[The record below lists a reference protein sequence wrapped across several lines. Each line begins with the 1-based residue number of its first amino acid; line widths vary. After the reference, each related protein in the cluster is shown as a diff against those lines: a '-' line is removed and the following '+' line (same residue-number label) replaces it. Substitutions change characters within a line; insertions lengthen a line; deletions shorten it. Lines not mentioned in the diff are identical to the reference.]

1 MNSGATT
8 YNDVMKN
15 FHSTISLLM
24 RPIKR
29 KKIIKSV
36 LIKTK
41 ENRQYKCLYSY
52 DEYDEFT

>member
-1 MNSGATT
+1 MDSGATT

-15 FHSTISLLM
+15 FQSTIKLLM

-29 KKIIKSV
+29 KKIIENV

-41 ENRQYKCLYSY
+41 ESR
-52 DEYDEFT
+52 

>member
-15 FHSTISLLM
+15 FQSTINLLM

-29 KKIIKSV
+29 KKIIENV

-41 ENRQYKCLYSY
+41 ESR
-52 DEYDEFT
+52 

>member
-1 MNSGATT
+1 MDSGATT

-15 FHSTISLLM
+15 FHLTINNLM

-36 LIKTK
+36 LIKTEK
-41 ENRQYKCLYSY
+41 NR
-52 DEYDEFT
+52 

>member
-1 MNSGATT
+1 MDSGATT

-15 FHSTISLLM
+15 FQSTINLLM

-29 KKIIKSV
+29 KKRIENV

-41 ENRQYKCLYSY
+41 ESR
-52 DEYDEFT
+52 

>member
-1 MNSGATT
+1 MNRGATT

-15 FHSTISLLM
+15 FQSTINFLM
-24 RPIKR
+24 RPAKR

-41 ENRQYKCLYSY
+41 KNR
-52 DEYDEFT
+52 

>member
-1 MNSGATT
+1 MDSGATT

-15 FHSTISLLM
+15 FHSTINNLM

-29 KKIIKSV
+29 KKIIENV

-41 ENRQYKCLYSY
+41 KNGQYLY
-52 DEYDEFT
+52 EHKKNNGFI